1 VHPLIPRRA
10 VIPLALLLALLGCSK
25 APWAHKPTDEGARA
39 PGWKLRDF
47 QPKSPR
53 FGQVYGLE
61 EFRGSVLVLALY
73 EGNCGTCVA
82 FAQRMNELEQTWQ
95 REGLDVRMAIINA
108 SFAASSQKTLV
119 EACGFPLFQDTAA
132 VNAWRQQGGSQND
145 VYVYAP
151 TGRLGTYFHWGGPV
165 AYDPVTRQGQAN
177 LRAAVLRA
185 AALK

>member
-1 VHPLIPRRA
+1 VRRPHPLRNI
-10 VIPLALLLALLGCSK
+10 LLTAFAFTLLGCSR
-25 APWAHKPTDEGARA
+25 APWAHKPTDEGAPA

-73 EGNCGTCVA
+73 EGNCGTCVV
-82 FAQRMNELEQTWQ
+82 FTQRMNELEQTWQ
-95 REGLDVRMAIINA
+95 AEGLNVRMAVLNA
-108 SFAASSQKTLV
+108 SFAASTQKTLID
-119 EACGFPLFQDTAA
+119 ACGFPLFQDTTA

-151 TGRLGTYFHWGGPV
+151 TGRLGAYFHWGGPV
-165 AYDPVTRQGQAN
+165 AYDPVTRQGQTN
-177 LRAAVLRA
+177 QRAAVVRA
-185 AALK
+185 AAMK